1 MISFKLCAFII
12 NLEMQ
17 VKAIS
22 IVPKMSPFK
31 IFIWYKILRNTQ
43 NTTGA
48 DNAIICKL
56 ALIFFNA
63 KTKAM
68 SALNPL
74 AQKNNFNSRCLKS

>member
-1 MISFKLCAFII
+1 MLK
-12 NLEMQ
+12 
-17 VKAIS
+17 
-22 IVPKMSPFK
+22 
-31 IFIWYKILRNTQ
+31 NTQ

-56 ALIFFNA
+56 ALILFNA

-74 AQKNNFNSRCLKS
+74 AQKNNFNSRCLKSLSLPYAISLSSSLKKLYYSSTVLASAAPFNYC

>member
-31 IFIWYKILRNTQ
+31 IFIW
-43 NTTGA
+43 
-48 DNAIICKL
+48 
-56 ALIFFNA
+56 
-63 KTKAM
+63 
-68 SALNPL
+68 
-74 AQKNNFNSRCLKS
+74 